1 MLACPFDLEADR
13 LEHNITLE
21 EPESNA
27 FTGGSVYFDKAPEN
41 VKMELNLIQGGTIN
55 DPQNMLKE
63 GGLESGVG
71 KPFL

>member
-27 FTGGSVYFDKAPEN
+27 FTGVSVYFDKAPEN

-55 DPQNMLKE
+55 DP
-63 GGLESGVG
+63 
-71 KPFL
+71 